1 MESSNGPKGTLVL
14 HIEITPSGN
23 DIEFR
28 AGGFSTLVDAL
39 EYAATGTTG
48 TNFFTGRG
56 EQSARLP
63 YSELR
68 FRARI
73 LARKLIGLGLSKGD
87 RMGLVA
93 ETTPDFLVFF
103 FACQY
108 AGLVPVAFPATLTLG
123 GHDAYVN
130 QLARL
135 VSGSQVAVAMASSGY
150 LSFLQEA
157 VDGQDLTFVGDPD
170 DFDALPESQ
179 QELPSIDPDDI
190 AYIQFTSGS
199 TRFPRGVVISQ
210 KTVMSNLTGII
221 QHGIKIQPNDRFFS
235 WLPFYHDMGLI
246 GLLLVPVASQKSVDY
261 LDTREFAVRP
271 RQWLNLMTLTKATI
285 SFGPSFGYDLCARRL
300 RPNEANKYDLS
311 HWRMAGIGA
320 EMIRPETLEE
330 FARVLEPAG
339 FKDSAFLACYGMAE
353 CSLGISFSPIAL
365 GVETDCIDANHLSL
379 HQQAL
384 PIDPEHPDQSRAK
397 RFVKCGYLLPEF
409 DLEIRDESGNNLPD
423 RHSGTLFLRGSS
435 VMSGY
440 LNDPEATA
448 AVLSADGWLN
458 TGDLGYQIEGN
469 IVITGRAKDL
479 IIINGKNIWP
489 QDLEYLAEQQSEVR
503 VGGSLA
509 FSVPNPSG
517 GEICVLMIQCRQAD
531 PVKRSKLISRLTGI
545 IRTELGID
553 CYITLVSK
561 RKLPRTS
568 SGKLSRSKARL
579 NFMAAHDLDR
589 LVEIADENELRKS
602 IA

>member
-1 MESSNGPKGTLVL
+1 M

>member
-1 MESSNGPKGTLVL
+1 M

-190 AYIQFTSGS
+190 AYIQFTSVS